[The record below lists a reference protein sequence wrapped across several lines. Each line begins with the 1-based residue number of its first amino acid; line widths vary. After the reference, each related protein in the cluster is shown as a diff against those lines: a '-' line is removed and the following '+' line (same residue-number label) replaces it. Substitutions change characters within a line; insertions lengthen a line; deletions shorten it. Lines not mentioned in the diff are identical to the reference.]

1 MDTPQALRSFR
12 PLVGLSPA
20 ASRAAYSTS
29 GMHSPN
35 PATRLDADAFEIRN
49 DVCVEDACCTALRLM
64 RMAVAQ
70 LELLGVNPDLGAA
83 HRDVVDGIACLGRL
97 ACGTIGVV
105 EAALSTGPGPGG
117 DGARVGRR
125 GRKSGSG

>member
-1 MDTPQALRSFR
+1 MDLRATFRDLR
-12 PLVGLSPA
+12 PLSELSPA
-20 ASRAAYSTS
+20 ACHALHATS

-83 HRDVVDGIACLGRL
+83 HRDVVDGIARLGRL